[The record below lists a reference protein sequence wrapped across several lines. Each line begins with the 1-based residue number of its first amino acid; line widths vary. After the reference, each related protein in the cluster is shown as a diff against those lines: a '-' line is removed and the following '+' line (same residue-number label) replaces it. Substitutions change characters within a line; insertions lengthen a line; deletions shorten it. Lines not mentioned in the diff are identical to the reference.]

1 MGEKLNITDVYL
13 KDEKTGRYIR
23 MRNPTTCTMTLD
35 NSENEEYSCTI
46 NIYGRSDL
54 EFGGTMTQTETK
66 EITNEEF
73 ENVMFGGEQ

>member
-13 KDEKTGRYIR
+13 KDEQTGRYIR
-23 MRNPTTCTMTLD
+23 MKNPTTCTMTLD

-46 NIYGRSDL
+46 NVYGRSDL
-54 EFGGTMTQTETK
+54 EFGCNDTNGNSK